1 MCTQG
6 AQMIAEK
13 SMTCVPSNPRILGF
27 GQDGVAHTGQRTA
40 GSRKS
45 VWKTVESQPM
55 HGHLTKTQFCGSVA
69 KAKNKKKKKTKK
81 KKKGKGKKK
90 NRRKPE
96 THSFPVF
103 HHTKENKKHPQ
114 NAEKKSLKQA
124 FSNGKWWTGC
134 GVIFSE
140 GWMTSPAGEGD
151 GEERSEAAADV
162 AADVAAGS
170 TASATTKTTNH
181 NSLTQRRSRSRS
193 RSAAAALPAFPLF
206 HCCLL

>member
-40 GSRKS
+40 GCRKS

-69 KAKNKKKKKTKK
+69 KAKKKKKKTKK
-81 KKKGKGKKK
+81 KKEKVK
-90 NRRKPE
+90 RKTEGNPKH
-96 THSFPVF
+96 THSPFF
-103 HHTKENKKHPQ
+103 TTRKKIKNTPRTQ
-114 NAEKKSLKQA
+114 KKKSLKQA

-151 GEERSEAAADV
+151 GEERSEA